1 MRIGRKWF
9 YGMTSAG
16 VVALI
21 VALNTASPI
30 GNTNNVNAMEQ
41 AITGVKINN
50 EASAV
55 TVINTDAKSNTQTK
69 VGVLADKAVA
79 VETSSANEQKASK
92 PQVEVPVDLQ
102 VEEGDQKN
110 ADAGSSPWKLDPVFV
125 AQVFVSLKISPE
137 GIQGDYPVEYEEIK
151 LVESTEKEAVVE
163 VRSKKSTI
171 GKVYL
176 KRLLKQDNTGIWT
189 VVGYDLVNNK

>member
-1 MRIGRKWF
+1 MKMGRKWF

-21 VALNTASPI
+21 VALNTASPV
-30 GNTNNVNAMEQ
+30 GNANNVNAMEQ
-41 AITGVKINN
+41 AITAVKVNN
-50 EASAV
+50 EA
-55 TVINTDAKSNTQTK
+55 AKSNTQTK
-69 VGVLADKAVA
+69 VEVLSDKAVA
-79 VETSSANEQKASK
+79 VETSSANENKSGK

-102 VEEGDQKN
+102 AEKGDQKN

-137 GIQGDYPVEYEEIK
+137 GIQGDYPVKYEEIK
-151 LVESTEKEAVVE
+151 LVESTEKEAMLE
-163 VRSKKSTI
+163 VSSKKSTI

-176 KRLLKQDNTGIWT
+176 KRLVKQDNTGIWT
-189 VVGYDLVNNK
+189 VVGYDSVNNK

>member
-1 MRIGRKWF
+1 MKIGRKWF

-21 VALNTASPI
+21 VALNTASPV

-50 EASAV
+50 EASTV
-55 TVINTDAKSNTQTK
+55 TVINTDAKSNTKTN
-69 VGVLADKAVA
+69 VGVLAHKDVA
-79 VETSSANEQKASK
+79 VKTLSANEKKSGK

-102 VEEGDQKN
+102 VEKGDQKN
-110 ADAGSSPWKLDPVFV
+110 ADAGSSPWKLDPMFV

-137 GIQGDYPVEYEEIK
+137 GIQGDYPVKYEEIK
-151 LVESTEKEAVVE
+151 LVESTEKEAVLE
-163 VRSKKSTI
+163 VSSKKSTI

-176 KRLLKQDNTGIWT
+176 KRLVKQDNTGIWT
-189 VVGYDLVNNK
+189 VVGYDSVNNK